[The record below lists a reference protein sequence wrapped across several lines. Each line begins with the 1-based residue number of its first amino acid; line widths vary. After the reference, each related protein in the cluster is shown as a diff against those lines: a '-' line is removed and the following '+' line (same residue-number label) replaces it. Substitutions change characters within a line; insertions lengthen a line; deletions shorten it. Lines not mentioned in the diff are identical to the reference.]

1 MSGAIAQTFAANREE
16 TGAVQN
22 LPLIEEKE
30 SIQLAV
36 DAAKKKLCAPLTRRQ
51 LMGVTVSDGGSDNW
65 AVIASLIESCKLNGV
80 DPYAYLID
88 VVTKIVNGHPNSAI
102 DDLLPWAY
110 AAPQPLKAVA

>member
-1 MSGAIAQTFAANREE
+1 M
-16 TGAVQN
+16 
-22 LPLIEEKE
+22 
-30 SIQLAV
+30 
-36 DAAKKKLCAPLTRRQ
+36 
-51 LMGVTVSDGGSDNW
+51 
-65 AVIASLIESCKLNGV
+65 IESCKLNGV